1 MATPMIKH
9 SSNEADREE
18 KGDMTSSS
26 RSSSTHFDGGEVA
39 KAAPGGAIV
48 SEKSRGVLQMEQL
61 NARMSLKY
69 RVLLY
74 GGFALLAY
82 VMSLDQYTNRSY
94 LTTATSVS
102 FAAHSTLATISTLKS
117 VMQAVSQ
124 PPIAGMADV
133 WGRLEAYSVCLFLY
147 ALGYVVVASAQSVY
161 AYAAGASINVVG
173 ITGLFLLQNIII
185 GDISSLR
192 NRLFWS
198 IFPSIPVQTIN
209 VWVSGNITQSLLG
222 ARQENGGMWRWGI
235 GMFCILTPALATP
248 IMLTLGIGMRKSS
261 STKLAVVAPTA
272 AVEQSAERPRLTFKQ
287 KVVSVF
293 WQLDLVGLLLFVAG
307 AGMVLV
313 TITIA
318 NGKGSKW
325 SDAHC
330 IALLVVGGL
339 CCIGFVLWE
348 RFGARHPLIPFALMK
363 NRTVIICM
371 CIAVIHPA
379 AGGVVSGYLLTFLQ
393 VAANQTT
400 LSAQRITSIASFSG
414 TLVAA
419 ANGVLVRYIRYLKP
433 IIIVGFVLEVLAFGL
448 MIRYRES
455 TNSQGEL
462 AMVQVVRGVAVGCIG
477 FPLQASI
484 QSVVKHEHLGAITA
498 GYLTV
503 YYLAGGIGSAIAG
516 GIWTNTVPTKIREY
530 MNNDTLAAQAF
541 ANPIGF
547 ISLYPYGT
555 PERMAVARA
564 QDEAQRIMCITGTAI
579 AAIGLFLVFGL
590 QSVKLTDQQS
600 LEDDELDKLTKPQ
613 ASVKSESVAKQT

>member
-1 MATPMIKH
+1 MSTPATKV
-9 SSNEADREE
+9 SSNEFDRSE
-18 KGDMTSSS
+18 KGDLTSSS
-26 RSSSTHFDGGEVA
+26 RSSSTGVHVPTT
-39 KAAPGGAIV
+39 AAPGGAIV
-48 SEKSRGVLQMEQL
+48 ADKSRGVLQMEQL
-61 NARMSLKY
+61 NDRMSLKY
-69 RVLLY
+69 RILLY

-82 VMSLDQYTNRSY
+82 VMSLDQYTNRTY

-198 IFPSIPVQTIN
+198 IFPSIPGTIN

-235 GMFCILTPALATP
+235 GMFCILTPALAFP
-248 IMLTLGIGMRKSS
+248 IMLTLGIGMRKS
-261 STKLAVVAPTA
+261 TKKISVVAPT
-272 AVEQSAERPRLTFKQ
+272 VNDNERTRLTWKQ
-287 KVVSVF
+287 KFVSVF
-293 WQLDLVGLLLFVAG
+293 WQLDLVGLILFVGG

-325 SDAHC
+325 SDPHC

-371 CIAVIHPA
+371 LIAVIHPA
-379 AGGVVSGYLLTFLQ
+379 AGGVVGGYLLTFLQ

-400 LSAQRITSIASFSG
+400 LSASRITSIASFSG

-433 IIIVGFVLEVLAFGL
+433 IIVVGFVLEVLAFGL

-477 FPLQASI
+477 FPLQATI
-484 QSVVKHEHLGAITA
+484 QSVVKHEHLAAITA

-516 GIWTNTVPTKIREY
+516 GIWTNTVPGKIVEY

-547 ISLYPYGT
+547 IKLYPYGT

-579 AAIGLFLVFGL
+579 AAIGLFLAFGL
-590 QSVKLTDQQS
+590 QSVKLTDDQS
-600 LEDDELDKLTKPQ
+600 LNEEELDKLTKQ
-613 ASVKSESVAKQT
+613 THGQVKEAAK

>member
-1 MATPMIKH
+1 MATPIVKH
-9 SSNEADREE
+9 SSNDADREE
-18 KGDMTSSS
+18 KGDLTSSS
-26 RSSSTHFDGGEVA
+26 RSSSTQLDAMAARDA
-39 KAAPGGAIV
+39 KAAPGGAVV

-198 IFPSIPVQTIN
+198 IFPSIPGTIN

-222 ARQENGGMWRWGI
+222 ARQENGSMWRWGI

-272 AVEQSAERPRLTFKQ
+272 STERSRLTLKQ

-371 CIAVIHPA
+371 LIAVIHPA
-379 AGGVVSGYLLTFLQ
+379 AGGVVGGYLLTFLQ

-419 ANGVLVRYIRYLKP
+419 ANGILVRYIRYLKP

-503 YYLAGGIGSAIAG
+503 YYLAGGVGSAIAG
-516 GIWTNTVPTKIREY
+516 GIWTNTVPEKIQQY

-547 ISLYPYGT
+547 ISKFPYGT

-579 AAIGLFLVFGL
+579 AAVGLFLAFGL
-590 QSVKLTDQQS
+590 QSVKLTDDQS
-600 LEDDELDKLTKPQ
+600 LNDEELNKLTKGQ
-613 ASVKSESVAKQT
+613 AQREEQVGKTTQ